1 MYKLSYFQAVNVIGF
16 VSGLGK
22 RNFVLDLEGD
32 KGGKLLEKD
41 ILVILGDNATGKST
55 LLSLIHP
62 THTPSDDRQK
72 FIVPGKEGMLLRKYT
87 GEDGTEITT
96 KCVYRPKDG
105 KEGHSPKC
113 FFRMKRPDQTNGVE
127 LNESGNVTSYN
138 SLLFTYFGVNKDY
151 VNFASYSDAVN
162 NIVEMTSTERKNSI
176 SSLIPNTGRFEL
188 AFNTVNEKYKELRN
202 MIRNVSQ
209 KILAIRDEETLIHEF
224 ERVNKDL
231 HQAEEDR
238 DELMI
243 KLAKAEGRIKE
254 LSHGQNVDEMLKKQN
269 ELIAELTQMDY
280 TCQRY
285 QEQIIECCEKLDL
298 NYDPEDPMHV
308 LENQMTA
315 MGIQKYERKVA
326 TSEAL
331 INTAD
336 AQAAKVKKELDQ
348 CYKEQEEAE
357 AALVGIQTQDINDL
371 RRMKLEYER
380 ELSKSRYG
388 HHKELYEN
396 MSYDEVITFSNT
408 VSTIDQMIQA
418 LYEEYGN
425 IVTRYFQ
432 HLDTFLYRNDYNKED
447 QRLQASILTSTKKR
461 DEIYRQLVEKEQYR
475 KLQTILDQR
484 PSACKIDTCPF
495 IVNALKWEKIADEIK
510 GLKAEYETINVSIKN
525 HEDQLH
531 ANAKELQA
539 QQLILSLV
547 NQIKSQATL
556 FAKYLDLTPDELF
569 HAIGNGT
576 WTTKLDMSILKSIA
590 AILSEKDRYMEITT
604 RLLPEVDRSIEIAR
618 VYGTNRE
625 MLENQIKR
633 INSSIKRLKKELNRI
648 YDQRYISSKM
658 IEHYQEFLTLWK
670 TLENALR
677 GLQDMARSR
686 VAKYDTAYKLSEEID
701 SITELHEKMVRNRAK
716 LNDALDRIREL
727 TPIRQ
732 QLIIDQKNLIAL
744 KKEKLDIEHDFVIVE
759 IMKQIIQPGKGI
771 RKELINLYMYDI
783 YQTANQ
789 LLLNTFNGKLYLKEF
804 IITDKDFIIP
814 YVYNGTEGTDIAYA
828 SSSQQSTISMSLS
841 LAIISKM
848 IDKYGVL
855 AIDEADR
862 TLSSENKAI
871 FADILNQ
878 QMKMIGVT
886 QAFIIT
892 HTPEYYEGTE
902 CGIIGFPGAKFHKKG
917 TDYIMV
923 SD

>member
-22 RNFVLDLEGD
+22 RNFILDLEES
-32 KGGKLLEKD
+32 KKGKLLNKD

-62 THTPSDDRQK
+62 THIPSDDRQK
-72 FIVPGKEGMLLRKYT
+72 FVVPGKEGMLIRRYL

-96 KCVYRPKDG
+96 KCVYKPKEDG
-105 KEGHSPKC
+105 HIPKC
-113 FFRMKRPDQTNGVE
+113 FFELKKPNEEGVE
-127 LNESGNVTSYN
+127 LNGSGNVTSYN

-162 NIVEMTSTERKNSI
+162 NIVEMTSSERKNSI

-209 KILAIRDEETLIHEF
+209 KILALKDEETLIHEF

-231 HQAEEDR
+231 HQAELDR

-254 LSHGQNVDEMLKKQN
+254 LSHGQNVDEMVKLQN
-269 ELIAELTQMDY
+269 ELIAELTQIDY
-280 TCQRY
+280 TCQQY
-285 QEQIIECCEKLDL
+285 QEQAIECCDRLDVD
-298 NYDPEDPMHV
+298 YDPEDPMRV
-308 LENQMTA
+308 LENQMVSK
-315 MGIQKYERKVA
+315 GIQKYERKVA
-326 TSEAL
+326 TSESL
-331 INTAD
+331 ISTSD
-336 AQAAKVKKELDQ
+336 AQAVKIKKELDQ
-348 CYKEQEEAE
+348 CYKELEEAE

-371 RRMKLEYER
+371 KKMKIEYEY

-388 HHKELYEN
+388 RHKELYEN
-396 MSYDEVITFSNT
+396 MSYDEVIAFSKI
-408 VSTIDQMIQA
+408 VSMIDQMIQA

-425 IVTRYFQ
+425 IISKYFK
-432 HLDTFLYRNDYNKED
+432 HLDEFLRRNEYDQED
-447 QRLQASILTSTKKR
+447 QRLQASILTSTKRR
-461 DEIYRQLVEKEQYR
+461 DEIYRKLVEKEQYR
-475 KLQTILDQR
+475 KLQAILDQR
-484 PSACKIDTCPF
+484 PSTCKIDTCPF
-495 IVNALKWEKIADEIK
+495 IVNALKWNQIADEIK
-510 GLKAEYETINVSIKN
+510 GLREEYDSINISIQDTESK
-525 HEDQLH
+525 LA
-531 ANAKELQA
+531 ANTKELQA
-539 QQLILSLV
+539 QHSIVTLV
-547 NQIKSQATL
+547 NHINSQATL
-556 FAKYLDLTPDELF
+556 FGKYLDLTPDELF

-576 WTTKLDMSILKSIA
+576 WMSKLDMTILKSIA
-590 AILSEKDRYMEITT
+590 AILSEKDRYLEITT
-604 RLLPEVDRSIEIAR
+604 KLLPEVDRSIEIAKI
-618 VYGTNRE
+618 YGTNRE

-633 INSSIKRLKKELNRI
+633 IESSIKRLTKELDRV
-648 YDQRYISSKM
+648 YDQRYVSSKM
-658 IEHYQEFLTLWK
+658 IDHYRDFLILWK
-670 TLENALR
+670 TLETALR
-677 GLQDMARSR
+677 GLQDTARSR
-686 VAKYDTAYKLSEEID
+686 VAKYDKAYKLSEEID
-701 SITELHEKMVRNRAK
+701 SITELHEKMKRNRVK
-716 LNDALDRIREL
+716 LNDCLDRIREL

-789 LLLNTFNGKLYLKEF
+789 LLLNTFDGKLYLKEF

-814 YVYNGTEGTDIAYA
+814 YVYNGTEGSDISYA

-862 TLSSENKAI
+862 TLSAENKAI
-871 FADILNQ
+871 FADIMNE

-892 HTPEYYEGTE
+892 HTPEYYEGTD

-923 SD
+923 AE

>member
-22 RNFVLDLEGD
+22 RNFVLDLEED
-32 KGGKLLEKD
+32 KKGKLLSKD

-72 FIVPGKEGMLLRKYT
+72 FIVPGKEGMLIRRYL

-96 KCVYRPKDG
+96 KCVYKPKD
-105 KEGHSPKC
+105 EGHTPKC
-113 FFRMKRPDQTNGVE
+113 FFELKRPDEEGVE
-127 LNESGNVTSYN
+127 LNESGNVSSYN

-162 NIVEMTSTERKNSI
+162 NIVEMTSSERKNSI

-209 KILAIRDEETLIHEF
+209 KILAIKDEETLINEF

-231 HQAEEDR
+231 HQAEIDR

-254 LSHGQNVDEMLKKQN
+254 LSHGQNVDEMIKLQN

-285 QEQIIECCEKLDL
+285 QDQIVQCCERLDVD
-298 NYDPEDPMHV
+298 YDPDDPMRI
-308 LENQMTA
+308 LENQMVA
-315 MGIQKYERKVA
+315 KGIQKYERKVA

-331 INTAD
+331 INTSD
-336 AQAAKVKKELDQ
+336 NQAVKIKKELDQ

-371 RRMKLEYER
+371 KKMKIEYEY

-388 HHKELYEN
+388 RHKELYEN
-396 MSYDEVITFSNT
+396 MSYDEVITFSKT
-408 VSTIDQMIQA
+408 VSMIDQMIQA

-425 IVTRYFQ
+425 IVSKYFK
-432 HLDTFLYRNDYNKED
+432 HLDEFLHRNEYDQED
-447 QRLQASILTSTKKR
+447 QRLQASILTSTKRR
-461 DEIYRQLVEKEQYR
+461 DEIYRKLVEKEQYR
-475 KLQTILDQR
+475 KLQAILDQR
-484 PSACKIDTCPF
+484 PTACKIDTCPF
-495 IVNALKWEKIADEIK
+495 IVNALKWNQIADEIK
-510 GLKAEYETINVSIKN
+510 GLRDEYDSINVSIQEN
-525 HEDQLH
+525 EGRLA

-539 QQLILSLV
+539 QHSIMTLV
-547 NQIKSQATL
+547 NQINSQATL
-556 FAKYLDLTPDELF
+556 FRKYLDLTPDDLF

-576 WTTKLDMSILKSIA
+576 WMSKLDMTTLKSIA
-590 AILSEKDRYMEITT
+590 AILSEKDRYVEITT
-604 RLLPEVDRSIEIAR
+604 KLLPEVDRSIEIAR

-633 INSSIKRLKKELNRI
+633 IESSIKRLTKELDRV
-648 YDQRYISSKM
+648 YDQRYVSGKM
-658 IEHYQEFLTLWK
+658 IDHYREFLMLWK
-670 TLENALR
+670 TLETALR
-677 GLQDMARSR
+677 GLQDTARSR
-686 VAKYDTAYKLSEEID
+686 VSKYDKAYKLSEEID
-701 SITELHEKMVRNRAK
+701 SITELYEKMKRNRVK
-716 LNDALDRIREL
+716 LNDSLDRIREL

-789 LLLNTFNGKLYLKEF
+789 LLLNTFGGRLYLKEF

-814 YVYNGTEGTDIAYA
+814 YVYNGTEGTDISYA

-862 TLSSENKAI
+862 TLSAENKAI
-871 FADILNQ
+871 FADIMNQ

-892 HTPEYYEGTE
+892 HTPEYYEGTD
-902 CGIIGFPGAKFHKKG
+902 CGIIGFPGAKFHRKG

-923 SD
+923 NE

>member
-22 RNFVLDLEGD
+22 RNFILDLEED
-32 KGGKLLEKD
+32 KKGKLLSKD

-72 FIVPGKEGMLLRKYT
+72 FIVPGKEGMLIRRYL

-96 KCVYRPKDG
+96 KCVYKPKD
-105 KEGHSPKC
+105 EGHTPKC
-113 FFRMKRPDQTNGVE
+113 FFELKRPNEEGVE
-127 LNESGNVTSYN
+127 LNESGNVSSYN

-162 NIVEMTSTERKNSI
+162 NIVEMTSSERKNSI

-209 KILAIRDEETLIHEF
+209 KILAIKDEETLIHEF

-231 HQAEEDR
+231 HQAEIDR

-254 LSHGQNVDEMLKKQN
+254 LSHGQNVDEMIKHQN

-285 QEQIIECCEKLDL
+285 QDQIVQCCDRLDVD
-298 NYDPEDPMHV
+298 YDPDDPMRI
-308 LENQMTA
+308 LENQMVA
-315 MGIQKYERKVA
+315 KGIQKYERKVA

-331 INTAD
+331 INTSEN
-336 AQAAKVKKELDQ
+336 QAVKIKKELDQ

-371 RRMKLEYER
+371 KKMKIEYEY

-388 HHKELYEN
+388 RHKELYEN
-396 MSYDEVITFSNT
+396 MSYDEVITFSKT
-408 VSTIDQMIQA
+408 VSMIDQMIQA

-425 IVTRYFQ
+425 IVSKYFK
-432 HLDTFLYRNDYNKED
+432 HLDEFLHRNEYDQED
-447 QRLQASILTSTKKR
+447 QRLQASILTSTKRR
-461 DEIYRQLVEKEQYR
+461 DDIYRKLVEKEQYR
-475 KLQTILDQR
+475 KLQAILDQR
-484 PSACKIDTCPF
+484 PTACKIDTCPF
-495 IVNALKWEKIADEIK
+495 IVNALKWNQIADEIK
-510 GLKAEYETINVSIKN
+510 GLREEYDSINVSIQENEGK
-525 HEDQLH
+525 LA

-539 QQLILSLV
+539 QHSIMTLV
-547 NQIKSQATL
+547 NQINSQATL
-556 FAKYLDLTPDELF
+556 FRKYLDLTPDDLF

-576 WTTKLDMSILKSIA
+576 WMSKLDMTILKSIA
-590 AILSEKDRYMEITT
+590 AILSEKDRYVEITT
-604 RLLPEVDRSIEIAR
+604 KLLPEVNRSIEIAR

-633 INSSIKRLKKELNRI
+633 IESSIKRLTKELDRV
-648 YDQRYISSKM
+648 YDQRYVSGKM
-658 IEHYQEFLTLWK
+658 IDHYREFLMLWK
-670 TLENALR
+670 TLETALR
-677 GLQDMARSR
+677 GLQDTARSR
-686 VAKYDTAYKLSEEID
+686 VSKYDTAYKLSEEID
-701 SITELHEKMVRNRAK
+701 SITELYEKMKRNRVK
-716 LNDALDRIREL
+716 LNDSLDRIREL

-789 LLLNTFNGKLYLKEF
+789 LLLNTFEGRLYLKEF

-814 YVYNGTEGTDIAYA
+814 YVYNGTEGTDISYA

-862 TLSSENKAI
+862 TLSAENKAI
-871 FADILNQ
+871 FADIMNQ

-892 HTPEYYEGTE
+892 HTPEYYEGTD

-923 SD
+923 NG